1 MSLCYDTIDGNVSL
15 CRYEQQEYLY
25 FHKCPWYLLAGN
37 ILSIFLLKNKRLV
50 PSPLLA
56 AGNWQHEGNFYA
68 IIASEKWLFTV
79 NKTLGTLLPPP
90 PDSQCLKLHFIFRL
104 SLLSFTIYIWT
115 LLLVLMMSRWDQRKG
130 DILSKH
136 NIFCVQFFKM
146 IFPNIDNDCFKS
158 LGIFGVVF
166 NYPHFRLVCRGQLF
180 LKDSYSHWCFC
191 LLNLHLCIVPRTS
204 R

>member
-1 MSLCYDTIDGNVSL
+1 MFHCADMSS
-15 CRYEQQEYLY
+15 R
-25 FHKCPWYLLAGN
+25 N
-37 ILSIFLLKNKRLV
+37 ICISTSVPDIYWPAIFFPFFCWKTSPV
-50 PSPLLA
+50 PSAAAAPLLA

-90 PDSQCLKLHFIFRL
+90 PDSQCLKLHFIFRV

-136 NIFCVQFFKM
+136 KIFLCPSFFR
-146 IFPNIDNDCFKS
+146 ISPNIDNDCFKS
-158 LGIFGVVF
+158 LGIFGVGF
-166 NYPHFRLVCRGQLF
+166 NYPHFRLVSGQLF
-180 LKDSYSHWCFC
+180 LKDSYSILIDASVF
-191 LLNLHLCIVPRTS
+191 
-204 R
+204 

>member
-1 MSLCYDTIDGNVSL
+1 MSLCYNTIDGNVSL

-37 ILSIFLLKNKRLV
+37 ILSIFLLKTSPV
-50 PSPLLA
+50 PSAAAAPLLA

-90 PDSQCLKLHFIFRL
+90 PDSQCLKLHFIFRV

-115 LLLVLMMSRWDQRKG
+115 LLLVLMMSRWDERKG

-136 NIFCVQFFKM
+136 NIFLCPSFLGFCRILTMIALKEYLVSFLIILKSDLCVGT
-146 IFPNIDNDCFKS
+146 NCF
-158 LGIFGVVF
+158 
-166 NYPHFRLVCRGQLF
+166 
-180 LKDSYSHWCFC
+180 
-191 LLNLHLCIVPRTS
+191 
-204 R
+204 